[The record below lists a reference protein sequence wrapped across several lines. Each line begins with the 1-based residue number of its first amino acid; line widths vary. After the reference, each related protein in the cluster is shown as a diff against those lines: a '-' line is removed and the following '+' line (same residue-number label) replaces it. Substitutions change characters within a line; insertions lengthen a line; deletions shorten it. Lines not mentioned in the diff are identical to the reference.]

1 MGSASTAHSTL
12 WMQKQMQQGIRSLR
26 TWQISSRQ
34 NTWKRASL
42 AEPRGEAFTPIL
54 IPTLQ
59 ARTSYEIDGCAI
71 NGSQERLV
79 TRGRVR
85 VVEVFSLN
93 AKLQSRPDLLLLLS
107 LFVAIL
113 LTPVLNQDNWR
124 RLMLA
129 AVTFIPI
136 VLSIVRLSQIKRWV
150 RPSVLL
156 ALGNGGFVVAGNPF
170 PNPTLT
176 GIRWAF
182 LAAFFGLTA
191 AGLFSYLRNSRSV
204 AQAELYTAVNIY
216 LLLGLLWAA
225 IYLAIDAFSPGSI
238 QIGSHS
244 ADRQTELLYFSLIT
258 LSTVGYGDIVPLSG
272 PARILTALE
281 GVTGVLYIAT
291 TVAVLVGRFRNESW
305 E

>member
-1 MGSASTAHSTL
+1 MSAKAPYH
-12 WMQKQMQQGIRSLR
+12 
-26 TWQISSRQ
+26 
-34 NTWKRASL
+34 
-42 AEPRGEAFTPIL
+42 
-54 IPTLQ
+54 
-59 ARTSYEIDGCAI
+59 
-71 NGSQERLV
+71 
-79 TRGRVR
+79 RGRAR

-93 AKLQSRPDLLLLLS
+93 AKVQSRPDLLLLLS
-107 LFVAIL
+107 LLLAIL

-124 RLMLA
+124 RLVLA

-136 VLSIVRLSQIKRWV
+136 ILSIVRLSRIKRWV
-150 RPSVLL
+150 WPSVVL
-156 ALGNGGFVVAGNPF
+156 ALGNAVFVVTGNTF
-170 PNPTLT
+170 PSPTLT

-182 LAAFFGLTA
+182 LAAFFGITA
-191 AGLFSYLRNSRSV
+191 TGLFSYLRNSRSV

-238 QIGSHS
+238 QISHS

-272 PARILTALE
+272 AARILTALE

>member
-1 MGSASTAHSTL
+1 
-12 WMQKQMQQGIRSLR
+12 
-26 TWQISSRQ
+26 
-34 NTWKRASL
+34 
-42 AEPRGEAFTPIL
+42 
-54 IPTLQ
+54 
-59 ARTSYEIDGCAI
+59 
-71 NGSQERLV
+71 
-79 TRGRVR
+79 
-85 VVEVFSLN
+85 
-93 AKLQSRPDLLLLLS
+93 
-107 LFVAIL
+107 
-113 LTPVLNQDNWR
+113 
-124 RLMLA
+124 MLA

-150 RPSVLL
+150 WPSVLL
-156 ALGNGGFVVAGNPF
+156 ALGNAVFVVAGNTF

-204 AQAELYTAVNIY
+204 AQAELYTAVNVY
-216 LLLGLLWAA
+216 LLLGLLWAT

-238 QIGSHS
+238 RIGSDPS
-244 ADRQTELLYFSLIT
+244 DRQTEMLYFSLIT

-272 PARILTALE
+272 TARILTALE